1 MGTVRTCNEPRR
13 LGQCLDAMSPD
24 ELARL
29 DDAVIALDPEGH
41 IVAIT
46 PAAARW
52 IGVAAW
58 QARGRT
64 LTREL
69 GWRFGKD
76 ATAAIAAFSD
86 DTAPL
91 STIHAAPDLTHQRPA
106 AEVALVRGDRRIYL
120 ALAA

>member
-1 MGTVRTCNEPRR
+1 MGTVRTCDEPRR

-29 DDAVIALDPEGH
+29 DDAVIALDAEGH

-69 GWRFGKD
+69 AWRFGQA
-76 ATAAIAAFSD
+76 ATAAIAAFSG
-86 DTAPL
+86 DTAPI

-106 AEVALVRGDRRIYL
+106 AAVALVRGDRRIYL

>member
-1 MGTVRTCNEPRR
+1 MGTVACTAPWS
-13 LGQCLDAMSPD
+13 LGQHLDALSPD

-29 DDAVIALDPEGH
+29 DDPVIALDAAGQ

-69 GWRFGKD
+69 AWRFGAD
-76 ATAAIAAFSD
+76 ATSAIAEFSSA
-86 DTAPL
+86 TAPC
-91 STIHAAPDLTHQRPA
+91 STVRAAADRAHQRPG

-120 ALAA
+120 TLAS

>member
-1 MGTVRTCNEPRR
+1 MGTVRTCDEPRR
-13 LGQCLDAMSPD
+13 LGQRLDAMSPD

-29 DDAVIALDPEGH
+29 DDAVIALDADGH

-69 GWRFGKD
+69 AWRFGKA
-76 ATAAIAAFSD
+76 ATAAIAAFSG
-86 DTAPL
+86 DTAPI
-91 STIHAAPDLTHQRPA
+91 STVHAAPDPADQRPA
-106 AEVALVRGDRRIYL
+106 AAVALVRGDRRIYL

>member
-1 MGTVRTCNEPRR
+1 MGTVRTCDEPRR
-13 LGQCLDAMSPD
+13 LGQRLDAMSPD

-29 DDAVIALDPEGH
+29 DDAVIALDADGH

-69 GWRFGKD
+69 AWRFGKA
-76 ATAAIAAFSD
+76 ATAAIAAFSG
-86 DTAPL
+86 DTAPI
-91 STIHAAPDLTHQRPA
+91 STVHAAPDPTHQRPA
-106 AEVALVRGDRRIYL
+106 AAVALVRGDRRIYL